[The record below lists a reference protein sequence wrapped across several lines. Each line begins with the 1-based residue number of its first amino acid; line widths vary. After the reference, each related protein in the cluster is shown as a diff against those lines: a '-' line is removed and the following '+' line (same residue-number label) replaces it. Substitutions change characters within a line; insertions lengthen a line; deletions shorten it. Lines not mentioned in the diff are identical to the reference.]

1 MKSKHAPYTPMMMQY
16 LGIKEKHPD
25 TLIFFRLGDFYE
37 LFFHDAEIASRELG
51 LVLTGKNAGSEER
64 VPMCGVPH
72 HASKNYI
79 ARLIEKGYR
88 VGIVEQLEDPALAK
102 GLVQRDVTQIYTPG
116 AFMER
121 DEGDHQFL
129 VAIEKRDYRY
139 TFAYAD
145 IVTGDV
151 YLDHCPLEDHHC
163 LAMIRKINAKEVI
176 VSKELE
182 PKVRSLLDNYPILI
196 SVQEDIRE
204 SGDGSIDQDFL
215 PCFERLSSYLLHTQ
229 KRSLSFLKSP
239 KRLSSQVRMQLD
251 ADTIQHLELVQSLK
265 NQDKFGTLFW
275 LLDETQTVM
284 GSRLLKQW
292 IVQPSYDVEVLKARY
307 DFLEQLLDQRLIFE
321 SLRTSLDSLYDIP
334 RILTRIQYRNANARD
349 LLSLLKSFQNLPAI
363 KDALS
368 AFNGALADDFK
379 TKIPDVSSTVNLLQ
393 HALLEDAPVSIKE
406 GHMFKKGYDAA
417 LDEWIDLAQGG
428 RSQLAEMENQERQR
442 TGIKNLK
449 ISFNKVFGYYI
460 EVSNGQLSQVLPEF
474 GYERKQTLTNG
485 ERFMTAELK
494 ALELKLL
501 HAQDQRIKREELLFF
516 ALLDDLMPSIP
527 SWHVL
532 SEMLAECDVLVSF
545 AYTSMQYQWVRPT
558 LNQNHHLELV
568 KSRHPVIEKVM
579 KKQTFVSN
587 DLRLDNKHHTVLI
600 TGPNMGGKSTF
611 MRQVALISIMAQ
623 IGCFVPCQQAN
634 IPLFDHIFT
643 RMGASDDLV
652 GGQSTFMMEMV
663 QTQFALAEATQHSL
677 LIFDEIGRGTST
689 YDGMALAQAIIEYVE
704 TNIQCITLFS
714 THYHELTQL
723 DHLLP
728 NLLNLHASVEEK
740 DQTITFLYEMKPGSM
755 ERSYGVHV
763 ATLAGLPTTITKRA
777 SELLHQFEQ
786 SPKRQVTLEKTRI
799 KEPSIIEKE
808 LRELD
813 PLTLS
818 PLAALQYIIELKK
831 KVK

>member
-1 MKSKHAPYTPMMMQY
+1 MKTKPAPYTPMMMQY
-16 LGIKEKHPD
+16 LGIKEKYPD

-51 LVLTGKNAGSEER
+51 LVLTGKNAGRDER

-88 VGIVEQLEDPALAK
+88 VGIVEQLEDPSLAK

-121 DEGDHQFL
+121 DDGDHQFL
-129 VAIEKRDYRY
+129 VAIEKGDDRY

-151 YLDHCPLEDHHC
+151 FLDHCPLEDHYC

-176 VSKELE
+176 VSPSFESNI
-182 PKVRSLLDNYPILI
+182 RSILASQPILI
-196 SVQEDIRE
+196 SIQEDNEVTLDRHVDE
-204 SGDGSIDQDFL
+204 EFL
-215 PCFERLSSYLLHTQ
+215 LCFQRLSLYLIQTQ
-229 KRSLSFLKSP
+229 KRSLSFLKTP

-251 ADTIQHLELVQSLK
+251 ADTITHLELVQSLK

-292 IVQPSYDVEVLKARY
+292 LVQPTYDLNELNQRY
-307 DFLEQLLDQRLIFE
+307 DFLDQLLDQRLIFE
-321 SLRTSLDSLYDIP
+321 SLRTALHSLYDIP
-334 RILTRIQYRNANARD
+334 RILTRIHYRNANARD
-349 LLSLLKSFQNLPAI
+349 LLSLLKSFQSLPLI
-363 KDALS
+363 QDALS
-368 AFNGALADDFK
+368 ALSGSLVDALLS
-379 TKIPDVSSTVNLLQ
+379 KIPDVSSVVNLLQ
-393 HALLEDAPVSIKE
+393 HALLEDAPVTIKE
-406 GHMFKKGYDAA
+406 GHLFKKGYDAA
-417 LDEWIDLAQGG
+417 LDEWIELAQGG
-428 RSQLAEMENQERQR
+428 RAQVVEMENQERQR

-460 EVSNGQLSQVLPEF
+460 EISNGQLSQLLPEF

-501 HAQDQRIKREELLFF
+501 HAQDQRVKREEMLFL
-516 ALLDDLMPSIP
+516 ALLDELMPSIP
-527 SWHVL
+527 SWHIL
-532 SEMLAECDVLVSF
+532 AEMLAECDVLVSF
-545 AYTSMQYQWVRPT
+545 AYTSMVYQWVRPS
-558 LNQNHHLELV
+558 LNQQHELTLIQ
-568 KSRHPVIEKVM
+568 SRHPVIEKVM
-579 KKQTFVSN
+579 KKQAFVSN
-587 DLRLDNKHHTVLI
+587 DLVLDSNHHTVLI

-623 IGCFVPCQQAN
+623 MGCFVPCKQAN
-634 IPLFDHIFT
+634 LPLFDHIFT

-652 GGQSTFMMEMV
+652 GGQSTFMMEMA
-663 QTQFALAEATQHSL
+663 QTQYALAQATQHSL

-689 YDGMALAQAIIEYVE
+689 YDGMALAQSIIEYVE
-704 TNIQCITLFS
+704 TTIQCKTLFS
-714 THYHELTQL
+714 THYHELTQIQKV
-723 DHLLP
+723 LP
-728 NLLNLHASVEEK
+728 NVINVHTAIEEK
-740 DQTITFLYEMKPGSM
+740 DQMITFLYEIRPGSM

-763 ATLAGLPTTITKRA
+763 ATLAGLPSTITQRA
-777 SELLHQFEQ
+777 HDLLQQFEQ
-786 SPKRQVTLEKTRI
+786 SPHRHVSLEKPVRN
-799 KEPSIIEKE
+799 EPSIVEKQ

>member
-1 MKSKHAPYTPMMMQY
+1 MKNKQTPYTPMMMQY
-16 LGIKEKHPD
+16 LGIKDQYPN

-37 LFFHDAEIASRELG
+37 LFFQDAEIASRELG
-51 LVLTGKNAGSEER
+51 LVLTGKNAGSESR

-72 HASKNYI
+72 HSSKNYI

-121 DEGDHQFL
+121 DDGDHQFL
-129 VAIEKRDYRY
+129 VALEKGVYQY

-151 YLDHCPLEDHHC
+151 YLDHSPLDAHSC
-163 LAMIRKINAKEVI
+163 VAMLKKINAKEVI
-176 VSKELE
+176 VASSFQETMQAMM
-182 PKVRSLLDNYPILI
+182 DTYPILV
-196 SVQEDIRE
+196 SVH
-204 SGDGSIDQDFL
+204 DGLTSMETWPIEEAYA
-215 PCFERLSSYLLHTQ
+215 PCFQRLASYLLYTQ
-229 KRSLSFLKSP
+229 KRPISFLKP
-239 KRLSSQVRMQLD
+239 PVLLASQSRMQLD

-265 NQDKFGTLFW
+265 NQDKYGTLFW

-292 IVQPSYDVEVLKARY
+292 IVQPSYDHQVLNHRY
-307 DFLEQLLDQRLIFE
+307 DFLDQLLSQRLIFE
-321 SLRTSLDSLYDIP
+321 SLTISLHSLYDIP
-334 RILTRIQYRNANARD
+334 RILTRIQYRNANGRD
-349 LLSLLKSFQNLPAI
+349 LLSLLKSFEALPSI
-363 KDALS
+363 QDALGS
-368 AFNGALADDFK
+368 FNGPLVRSLRA
-379 TKIPDVSSTVNLLQ
+379 KIPDVSSTVSLLNR
-393 HALLEDAPVSIKE
+393 ALLDEVPVSIKE
-406 GHMFKKGYDAA
+406 GHLFQKGYDAE

-428 RSQLAEMENQERQR
+428 RAQLVEMENNERQR

-460 EVSNGQLSQVLPEF
+460 EISNGQLGQVLPEF

-485 ERFMTAELK
+485 ERFMTSELK
-494 ALELKLL
+494 ALEVKLL
-501 HAQDQRIKREELLFF
+501 HAQDQRIKREEQLFLT
-516 ALLDDLMPSIP
+516 LLDRLTPSIP
-527 SWHVL
+527 AWHVL
-532 SEMLAECDVLVSF
+532 AEMLAELDVYVSF
-545 AYTSMQYQWVRPT
+545 AYTSMLYQWVRPS
-558 LNQNHHLELV
+558 LNQTHTLSLT

-579 KKQTFVSN
+579 KKQAFVANHLHLN
-587 DLRLDNKHHTVLI
+587 DSQHTVLI

-623 IGCFVPCQQAN
+623 IGCFVPCEKADL
-634 IPLFDHIFT
+634 PLFDHIFT

-652 GGQSTFMMEMV
+652 GGQSTFMMEMA
-663 QTQFALAEATQHSL
+663 QTQYALQEATQHSL

-689 YDGMALAQAIIEYVE
+689 YDGMALAQAIMEYVE
-704 TNIQCITLFS
+704 TKIQCKTLFS

-723 DHLLP
+723 DKTLP
-728 NLLNLHASVEEK
+728 NLLNLHAAVIEEDESV
-740 DQTITFLYEMKPGSM
+740 TFLYEMKPGSM

-763 ATLAGLPTTITKRA
+763 ATLAGLPPAITERA
-777 SELLHQFEQ
+777 TQLLNSFEHA
-786 SPKRQVTLEKTRI
+786 PKGRVQVDKLLINT
-799 KEPSIIEKE
+799 PSDVEKE
-808 LRELD
+808 LRDLD

-818 PLAALQYIIELKK
+818 PLAALQYLMDLKK